1 MEAAEVDSKK
11 VFEIPKA
18 KLGMKEIIAQSK
30 DVVSIFAEIKKVEE
44 KKESIEEEEEPALR
58 LYSEQ
63 EVQEAWADY
72 LANANLPLGQLYTA
86 LRTAV
91 LQYKSDSYTAVFS
104 FPSET
109 QVIYFNE
116 VRGEV
121 AAFFRNKNLP
131 GLKLET
137 YVQKE
142 DERVISMLTDGQKF
156 EVWRKENPA
165 LEDLYRLFQL
175 RVE

>member
-1 MEAAEVDSKK
+1 

-18 KLGMKEIIAQSK
+18 KLGMREMIAQSK
-30 DVVSIFAEIKKVEE
+30 EAVSIFAEIKKAEE
-44 KKESIEEEEEPALR
+44 KILESEKEDEESALR
-58 LYSEQ
+58 EYDPQ
-63 EVQEAWADY
+63 EVHDAWGRY
-72 LANANLPLGQLYTA
+72 LSGSNMPLGQLYTA

-91 LQYKSDSYTAVFS
+91 VQYHPNKQTLVFS

-116 VRGEV
+116 VRGEI
-121 AAFFRNKNLP
+121 AAFLRNEQLP
-131 GLKLET
+131 GIKMET
-137 YVQKE
+137 YVQKD

-156 EVWRKENPA
+156 EAWRKENAA
-165 LEDLYRLFQL
+165 LEDLYRVFQL

>member
-1 MEAAEVDSKK
+1 
-11 VFEIPKA
+11 
-18 KLGMKEIIAQSK
+18 MKEIIAQSK

-44 KKESIEEEEEPALR
+44 KKELVEEEEESALR
-58 LYSEQ
+58 LYNEQ
-63 EVQEAWADY
+63 EVQDAWADY

-91 LQYKSDSYTAVFS
+91 VKYQSETYTTIFS

-116 VRGEV
+116 VRGDV
-121 AAFFRNKNLP
+121 AAFFRSKNLP

-165 LEDLYRLFQL
+165 LDDLYRLFQL

>member
-1 MEAAEVDSKK
+1 
-11 VFEIPKA
+11 
-18 KLGMKEIIAQSK
+18 
-30 DVVSIFAEIKKVEE
+30 
-44 KKESIEEEEEPALR
+44 
-58 LYSEQ
+58 
-63 EVQEAWADY
+63 
-72 LANANLPLGQLYTA
+72 
-86 LRTAV
+86 
-91 LQYKSDSYTAVFS
+91 
-104 FPSET
+104 
-109 QVIYFNE
+109 VIYFNE